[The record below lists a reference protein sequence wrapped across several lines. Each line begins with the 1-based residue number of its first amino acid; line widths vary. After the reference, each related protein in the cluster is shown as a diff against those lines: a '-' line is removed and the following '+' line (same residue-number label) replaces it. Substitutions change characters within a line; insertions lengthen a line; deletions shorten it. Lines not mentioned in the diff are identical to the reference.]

1 MITRLLRIHQSTDWI
16 ILLDRFIGI
25 DLFDDPG
32 DQYLATTAR
41 KYLLDYAPEF
51 IEGLGHR
58 LIVTT
63 IGGASR

>member
-1 MITRLLRIHQSTDWI
+1 
-16 ILLDRFIGI
+16 LLDRFIGI

-32 DQYLATTAR
+32 DQSLATAAR

>member
-1 MITRLLRIHQSTDWI
+1 
-16 ILLDRFIGI
+16 LLDRFIGI

-32 DQYLATTAR
+32 DQSLATTAR

-63 IGGASR
+63 IGGSSR